1 MNEKLSAAIANAI
14 AHGKSIGDR
23 FITSEFD
30 SGPNLDLCAV
40 VSCPRTRKAGLV
52 YYSESFGDVHH
63 YLISFRKMKWM
74 ETEGWTTE
82 EIVGK
87 LGKEVFKRVRKHD
100 FAYHLCMEGD

>member
-1 MNEKLSAAIANAI
+1 
-14 AHGKSIGDR
+14 
-23 FITSEFD
+23 
-30 SGPNLDLCAV
+30 
-40 VSCPRTRKAGLV
+40 
-52 YYSESFGDVHH
+52 
-63 YLISFRKMKWM
+63 MKWM